1 MTRNSTREPQAVS
14 WHKRPRDW
22 SRRISTAAV
31 LSAGILALAGG
42 PITILSAE
50 EANMPTTDGGKNSAT
65 ADTDATIVKSPT
77 GGCKVTAS
85 ASASSSSTSNG
96 ETVTRESHKSVSG
109 PCGSAT
115 ATSKATATSGSGETD
130 ENAN

>member
-1 MTRNSTREPQAVS
+1 MTLSSTREPEAAS
-14 WHKRPRDW
+14 RHKGHRDW

-31 LSAGILALAGG
+31 LAAGILAMAGG

-50 EANMPTTDGGKNSAT
+50 EATMATTDGGKNSAT
-65 ADTDATIVKSPT
+65 ADTDATIIKGPAR
-77 GGCKVTAS
+77 GCKVSAS

-115 ATSKATATSGSGETD
+115 ATSKATAISGSGETD
-130 ENAN
+130 ENGN

>member
-1 MTRNSTREPQAVS
+1 VTTNSARETASRKKWSGDWP
-14 WHKRPRDW
+14 KRL
-22 SRRISTAAV
+22 SGAAV
-31 LSAGILALAGG
+31 IAASVLALAGG

-50 EANMPTTDGGKNSAT
+50 EANMPATDSGKNSAA
-65 ADTDATIVKSPT
+65 ADTDATIVKNPA
-77 GGCKVTAS
+77 GGCKVSAS

>member
-1 MTRNSTREPQAVS
+1 LWEEDVTQIKWPG
-14 WHKRPRDW
+14 DW

-31 LSAGILALAGG
+31 LAAGILALAGG

-50 EANMPTTDGGKNSAT
+50 EATMPTTDSGKNSAA
-65 ADTDATIVKSPT
+65 ADTDATVIKKAT
-77 GGCKVTAS
+77 GGCTVSAS

-109 PCGSAT
+109 PCGTAT

>member
-1 MTRNSTREPQAVS
+1 MTTRITAGAASQRNGYG
-14 WHKRPRDW
+14 DW
-22 SRRISTAAV
+22 SKRLPILAV
-31 LSAGILALAGG
+31 LAAGALALAGG

-50 EANMPTTDGGKNSAT
+50 EATVPTTDSNKAT
-65 ADTDATIVKSPT
+65 ADTDATVIKSAT
-77 GGCKVTAS
+77 GGCKVSAS

-96 ETVTRESHKSVSG
+96 ETVTRESHKSVTG

-115 ATSKATATSGSGETD
+115 ASAKATATSGSGETD